1 MKKKVPKH
9 KKRRR
14 FWHAATVII
23 IALLY
28 VILIENGAVPVISQ
42 QTTQASDME
51 VHFIDVGQ
59 GDCTLVKCGDS
70 AMLIDTGDD
79 SQGTAVQN
87 YLQKQ
92 GIKKLDYLIL
102 THPDADHIGAAPV
115 IITKFQIDTVFIYNF
130 EKDNKKYRKLI
141 QELFDKRI
149 SYGTPAVGNS

>member
-1 MKKKVPKH
+1 MKKKASKR

-14 FWHAATVII
+14 FWHVVVTVI

-28 VILIENGAVPVISQ
+28 AALADNDAVPVILQ
-42 QTTQASDME
+42 QTTQAGSME

-115 IITKFQIDTVFIYNF
+115 SLRSFRLPQSSYLIL
-130 EKDNKKYRKLI
+130 KKTIKHT
-141 QELFDKRI
+141 E
-149 SYGTPAVGNS
+149 S